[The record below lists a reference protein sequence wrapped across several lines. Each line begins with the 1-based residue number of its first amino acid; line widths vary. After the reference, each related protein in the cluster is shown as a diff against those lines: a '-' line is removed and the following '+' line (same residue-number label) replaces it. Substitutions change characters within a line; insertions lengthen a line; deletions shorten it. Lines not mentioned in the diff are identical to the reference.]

1 VGRAGPPIARRD
13 PLPFLFEVSMNARI
27 TCLVALALVALVAT
41 SSFAQEKKK
50 KNAGPPQQVAQMIKK
65 TEGLGLSEEQTK
77 KVKEIAESYTPK
89 FREVNQKLNAVLT
102 AEQKKARQEA
112 QAKNK
117 ADGKKGKEAQA
128 AIEAASNLTDE
139 QKKVQSEV
147 QASQK
152 ELSAKFREEVVSVLT
167 PEQKE
172 KFAPPKKAKAK

>member
-1 VGRAGPPIARRD
+1 
-13 PLPFLFEVSMNARI
+13 MNARF
-27 TCLVALALVALVAT
+27 TCLVALSLVALVAA

-50 KNAGPPQQVAQMIKK
+50 RKNAAPPQAVAQMLKK

-77 KVKEIAESYTPK
+77 KVKEIADSYAPK
-89 FREVNQKLNAVLT
+89 FRELNQKVQASLT

-128 AIEAASNLTDE
+128 AIDAATALTDD

-152 ELSAKFREEVVSVLT
+152 ELSAKFREEVLSVLT

-172 KFAPPKKAKAK
+172 KFAPPKKKAKA